1 MKTLIERIRDQR
13 IDHDLTQAQVAEI
26 LDISQQHYSLYEHG
40 TYDLPLRHFETLV
53 NYYNLSADYF
63 LGRCKLN
70 DKTGTDLIYINSDY
84 TASQMIEDVLSL
96 DPISRGIIIQHI
108 AYLKQITGLSEK

>member
-1 MKTLIERIRDQR
+1 MKTLIDRIRDQR

-26 LDISQQHYSLYEHG
+26 LDISQQHDSLHEHG

-53 NYYNLSADYF
+53 NYYDLSADYF
-63 LGRCKLN
+63 LGRSKLN
-70 DKTGTDLIYINSDY
+70 DKTGTDMIYINKDY
-84 TASQMIEDVLSL
+84 TATQMIEDVLSL

-108 AYLKQITGLSEK
+108 AYLKQINGLSEK